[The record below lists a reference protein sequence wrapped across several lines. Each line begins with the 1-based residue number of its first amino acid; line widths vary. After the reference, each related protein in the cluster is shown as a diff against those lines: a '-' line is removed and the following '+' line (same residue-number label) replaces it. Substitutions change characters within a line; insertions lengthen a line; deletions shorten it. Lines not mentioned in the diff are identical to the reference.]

1 MTPRVLIVDDNE
13 ALAELAS
20 YVLSAAGFTVETLT
34 DSLCTV
40 ARALVFHPHL
50 ILMDLQMPGISGLE
64 LTLQLKADPVTQ
76 RIVVLAFTSS
86 AMKGDEARIR
96 SAGCDGYITKPFDV
110 MTLADAVRHHLP
122 TAP

>member
-1 MTPRVLIVDDNE
+1 
-13 ALAELAS
+13 
-20 YVLSAAGFTVETLT
+20 
-34 DSLCTV
+34 
-40 ARALVFHPHL
+40 
-50 ILMDLQMPGISGLE
+50 MDLQMPGISGLE